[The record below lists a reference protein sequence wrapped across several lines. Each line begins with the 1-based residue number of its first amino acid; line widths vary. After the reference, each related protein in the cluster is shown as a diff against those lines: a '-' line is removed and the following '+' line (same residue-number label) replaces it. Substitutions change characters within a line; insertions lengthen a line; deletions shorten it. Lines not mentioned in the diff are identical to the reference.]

1 MSSRMDSCSSN
12 ECAAL
17 HSGGSRVGGGRLS
30 DGALLEMLE
39 HLDDTKCSSFVYE
52 ELGPELAGKATPLPA
67 RDAAARDSANGAE
80 LPMAPLS
87 QVRAPTPGS
96 ANLNSLS
103 PLNPTQLSELLSAY

>member
-1 MSSRMDSCSSN
+1 MSSRVDSCGSN

-17 HSGGSRVGGGRLS
+17 HSGGSRAGGGRLS
-30 DGALLEMLE
+30 DGSLLEMLE

-67 RDAAARDSANGAE
+67 RDPARDSVNGAE